1 VAELSSAPGT
11 ANDSSPAPATPDVR
25 LLGAQRPTADPVVAA
40 TPGAD
45 VAAESA
51 R

>member
-1 VAELSSAPGT
+1 VLSLVP
-11 ANDSSPAPATPDVR
+11 VY
-25 LLGAQRPTADPVVAA
+25 LAQRLTADPLTAA

>member
-1 VAELSSAPGT
+1 VPIVNVVAVLAIVLSLVP
-11 ANDSSPAPATPDVR
+11 VY
-25 LLGAQRPTADPVVAA
+25 LAQRLTADPVAAA

>member
-1 VAELSSAPGT
+1 MAIALS
-11 ANDSSPAPATPDVR
+11 
-25 LLGAQRPTADPVVAA
+25 LLPVYLAQRLTADPVTAA
-40 TPGAD
+40 APGAE